1 MSTVIYF
8 SGTGNSYHIAK
19 TIAEHQN
26 SSLISIADFDGKSI
40 NDDKVGFVFPIYCGE
55 LPPIVESFLKR
66 VIVRGKYIWALA
78 ASGGTVGTAF
88 KTIDKIL
95 RYNEMRLHF
104 AQNLLMPDNSIITMT
119 KPEYTKFA
127 LENESRLISE
137 ALSLIDEESQNQYK
151 VESFLGKTSRVQW
164 ASLKGVVGINSKKVN
179 KKTCVDCG
187 ICIDICPMKNIVR
200 VGDKIKI
207 GPNCTNCFAC
217 LHWCPTSS
225 INAGFIKVSS
235 KNKYTHPNVSVKELL
250 RENQ

>member
-26 SSLISIADFDGKSI
+26 ASLISIADFDGNSI
-40 NDDKVGFVFPIYCGE
+40 NDDKVGFVFPVYCGE
-55 LPPIVESFLKR
+55 LPLIVEKFLKR

-88 KTIDKIL
+88 ETLDEIL

-104 AQNLLMPDNSIITMT
+104 AELFLMPDNSIITMP
-119 KPEYTKFA
+119 KPEDTKSA
-127 LENESRLISE
+127 LENESRLVQE
-137 ALSLIDEESQNQYK
+137 VLRFIDEGSQNQYP
-151 VESFLGKTSRVQW
+151 VESFLGKTSKVQW

-179 KKTCVDCG
+179 NKTCNDCG
-187 ICIDICPMKNIVR
+187 ICINICPMENIVK

-217 LHWCPTSS
+217 LHWCPTHS
-225 INAGFIKVSS
+225 IKAGFIKVSP
-235 KNKYTHPNVSVKELL
+235 KNQYTHPNVTAKELF
-250 RENQ
+250 RENK